1 VSEPNPTVAQL
12 TPDQADRIRA
22 ATISNIVKKIKKG
35 GTPTVAEQKLLEEA
49 TAAPKTLGDIKV
61 ATCSSE
67 LLAEWFGY
75 DKRRIEQFAD
85 EGVVVRVSR
94 GNYSVWDSVR
104 GIVHHR
110 ETKRK
115 NQWDGDPD
123 SPEGLDYEAHRAR
136 LTKAKADIAEIEADL
151 RKAQVHDAGAVM
163 AVWADMISNAKAK
176 LLAMPTTL
184 AGRLHGEESLEEI
197 RNLIEEAVNQA
208 LNELAEYDPT
218 LATDRYVSNHSGDVE
233 TPAEVEDLG
242 VGGQPP
248 KTVKRGKRRAR
259 AVEDEPG

>member
-1 VSEPNPTVAQL
+1 MSEPNQQGAQL
-12 TPDQADRIRA
+12 TPDQAERIRA

-49 TAAPKTLGDIKV
+49 TAAPATGDIKT
-61 ATCSSE
+61 ATCSGPE
-67 LLAEWFGY
+67 LAEWFGY

-94 GNYSVWDSVR
+94 GRYAVWDSVR

-123 SPEGLDYEAHRAR
+123 SEAGADYERERAL
-136 LTKAKADIAEIEADL
+136 LTRAKREIAEIEADL

-163 AVWADMISNAKAK
+163 AVWGDMISNAKAK
-176 LLAMPTTL
+176 LLSMPTTL
-184 AGRLHGEESLEEI
+184 AGRVHGEESLEAI
-197 RNLIEEAVNQA
+197 KNLIEEAITQA
-208 LNELAEYDPT
+208 LNELSEYDPS

-233 TPAEVEDLG
+233 AATEVEDEP

-248 KTVKRGKRRAR
+248 KAVKRGKRRTR
-259 AVEDEPG
+259 AVANEPG

>member
-1 VSEPNPTVAQL
+1 MSENKPTSAAQL

-49 TAAPKTLGDIKV
+49 TVTPRVDLNT
-61 ATCSSE
+61 ATCTAPE
-67 LLAEWFGY
+67 LAELFGY
-75 DKRRIEQFAD
+75 DKRRIEQFAN

-115 NQWDGDPD
+115 NQWEGDPD
-123 SPEGLDYEAHRAR
+123 SEEGQTYEAHRAR
-136 LTKAKADIAEIEADL
+136 LTAAKADVAEIEADL

-184 AGRLHGEESLEEI
+184 AGRVHGEESLEEI
-197 RNLIEEAVNQA
+197 RNLIDEAVNQA
-208 LNELAEYDPT
+208 LNELSDYDPS

-233 TPAEVEDLG
+233 AATEVEDLG
-242 VGGQPP
+242 VGGQSP
-248 KTVKRGKRRAR
+248 KAVKRGKRRAR

>member
-1 VSEPNPTVAQL
+1 VSEPNPTAAAQL
-12 TPDQADRIRA
+12 TPDQAERIRA

-49 TAAPKTLGDIKV
+49 TVTPKIDLRT
-61 ATCSSE
+61 ATCTATD
-67 LLAEWFGY
+67 LAYMFGY

-85 EGVVVRVSR
+85 EGVVVRVAR

-115 NQWDGDPD
+115 NQWDGDPN
-123 SPEGLDYEAHRAR
+123 SPFGADYEQERAL
-136 LTKAKADIAEIEADL
+136 LTRAKREIAEIEADL

-176 LLAMPTTL
+176 LLSMPTTL
-184 AGRLHGEESLEEI
+184 AGRVHGEESLEAI

-208 LNELAEYDPT
+208 LNELAEYDPS
-218 LATDRYVSNHSGDVE
+218 LATDRYVQSHSGSLE
-233 TPAEVEDLG
+233 TPAEVDDEP

-248 KTVKRGKRRAR
+248 KAVKRVKRRAR
-259 AVEDEPG
+259 AVEDQPG

>member
-1 VSEPNPTVAQL
+1 MSETNPPVAAQL

-35 GTPTVAEQKLLEEA
+35 GTPTVAEQKLLEDA
-49 TAAPKTLGDIKV
+49 TGAPTKIDLKT
-61 ATCSSE
+61 ATCSATD
-67 LLAEWFGY
+67 LAEMFGY

-85 EGVVVRVSR
+85 EGIVVRTMR
-94 GNYSVWDSVR
+94 GSYSVWDSIR
-104 GIVHHR
+104 GIVYHR

-123 SPEGLDYEAHRAR
+123 SPEGQDYEAHRAR

-176 LLAMPTTL
+176 LLSMPTTL
-184 AGRLHGEESLEEI
+184 AGRVHGEESLEAI
-197 RNLIEEAVNQA
+197 RNLIEEAVNQS
-208 LNELAEYDPT
+208 LNELAEYDPS
-218 LATDRYVSNHSGDVE
+218 LATDRYVQSHSGSLE
-233 TPAEVEDLG
+233 TPAEVDDEP
-242 VGGQPP
+242 VVGQPE
-248 KTVKRGKRRAR
+248 KALKRVKRRAR
-259 AVEDEPG
+259 AVENKPG